1 VNQEDMLAKLGE
13 MIRRLRARYTIAYS
27 SSNTGKDGRFRKIKL
42 SVTPEVEK
50 REGGVALIT
59 RKGYYAK

>member
-1 VNQEDMLAKLGE
+1 V
-13 MIRRLRARYTIAYS
+13 
-27 SSNTGKDGRFRKIKL
+27 

-59 RKGYYAK
+59 RKGYYAR